1 MTRATLYGIEGPWPG
16 RLAVVPRPRGG
27 DWLEDE
33 VQSWRQAGVNVV
45 VSSLEKDEITE
56 WNLAREADLCVAQG
70 IEFVHFPIAD
80 RGVPPSF
87 AATAALVR
95 RLEGELSEGK
105 GVAFHCR
112 AGIGRSALLAACV
125 LVLAGL
131 DSEAAWHRVSK
142 ARGCA
147 VPDTAEQRAWL
158 GRFARECVATTKHGA
173 KE

>member
-1 MTRATLYGIEGPWPG
+1 MRATLYWIEGPWPG
-16 RLAVVPRPRGG
+16 RLAIVPRPRGG

-33 VQSWRQAGVNVV
+33 VRSWRQAGVDVV
-45 VSSLEKDEITE
+45 VSALEEDEIVE
-56 WNLAREADLCVAQG
+56 WDLAREAELCAAQG

-80 RGVPPSF
+80 RGVPASF

-95 RLEGELSEGK
+95 RLEHKLNEGK
-105 GVAFHCR
+105 RVAFHCR
-112 AGIGRSALLAACV
+112 AGVGRSALLAACV

-147 VPDTAEQRAWL
+147 VPDTLEQRVWV
-158 GRFARECVATTKHGA
+158 GRFAGEYTAMASER
-173 KE
+173 